1 MSRAIKM
8 IDSAI
13 KEGSLSEKEHD
24 RIMELIHKDG
34 HIDEH
39 ESEKLSELFQAL
51 KTKKVILQSNSSRD
65 NNAHNEVQSLK
76 DDALQRDVDRSSSS
90 KAQNTEKDEEI
101 SSNIVPTQSLHI
113 ESSVYDQN
121 QNENYK
127 NDSNSSL
134 EHLFGLDCYQI
145 KDRDEAFYKTTD
157 RMLEAHLNGR
167 IWIKT
172 GSMVAY
178 QGAMK
183 FRREG
188 FTEHGLSKLMKR
200 RLSGENT
207 PLTAAEGKGVL
218 FLADQGKK
226 ICLIDLKGVPIYVQS
241 QHMLAFEDQIKWD
254 VQPLFNIGT
263 AMAGGLFHIC
273 FSGNGKIA
281 FTSEFD
287 PIVLRVSPGS
297 PIMTD
302 AAATV
307 GWSSGVVPSVQ
318 TDINLHTLIGRGSGE
333 TLQLRFEGDGIIIIQ
348 PYETNFKPDEGSAK
362 S

>member
-1 MSRAIKM
+1 MSRAIQM
-8 IDSAI
+8 IDYAI
-13 KEGSLSEKEHD
+13 SEGTLTEKEHD

-34 HIDEH
+34 RIDED
-39 ESEKLSELFQAL
+39 ESQKLSELFQAL
-51 KTKKVILQSNSSRD
+51 KTKKVILKSNTSRD
-65 NNAHNEVQSLK
+65 SNAQVAVQGLK
-76 DDALQRDVDRSSSS
+76 EDALQRDVNRTSAS
-90 KAQNTEKDEEI
+90 KVQNTEEQAEI
-101 SSNIVPTQSLHI
+101 SLNNIANQATQIEPTLNIQK
-113 ESSVYDQN
+113 SST
-121 QNENYK
+121 NEI
-127 NDSNSSL
+127 DSSENSM
-134 EHLFGLDCYQI
+134 EYLFGLEYYKI
-145 KDRDEAFYKTTD
+145 EDRDEVFHKTSD

-200 RLSGENT
+200 GLSGENT

-226 ICLIDLKGVPIYVQS
+226 ICLIDLKGVPLYVQS

-263 AMAGGLFHIC
+263 ALAGGLFHIC
-273 FSGNGKIA
+273 FTGRGKVA
-281 FTSEFD
+281 FTSEFE
-287 PIVLRVSPGS
+287 PIVLRVSPGA

-307 GWSSGVVPSVQ
+307 GWSSGVVPSVK

-333 TLQLRFEGDGIIIIQ
+333 TLQLRFEGDGIVIIQ
-348 PYETNFKPDEGSAK
+348 PYETNFKSDEGND
-362 S
+362 